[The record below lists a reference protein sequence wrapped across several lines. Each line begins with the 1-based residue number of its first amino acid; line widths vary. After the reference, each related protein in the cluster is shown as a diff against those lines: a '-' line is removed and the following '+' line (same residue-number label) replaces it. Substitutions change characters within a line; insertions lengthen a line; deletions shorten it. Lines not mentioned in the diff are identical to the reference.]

1 MASKLAEA
9 FSKASHCS
17 CLDDLFQDQDLF
29 QDHFLDLLLEAA
41 EGATDSAFLAR
52 VMSSLPSSLAAFM
65 TTARSVSV
73 DLILEGLGL

>member
-1 MASKLAEA
+1 MI
-9 FSKASHCS
+9 FSKTKIFSKII
-17 CLDDLFQDQDLF
+17 
-29 QDHFLDLLLEAA
+29 FLDLLLEAA

-65 TTARSVSV
+65 TTARSVSM